1 MSNLYIL
8 EHPLIQSKMSLLR
21 DTSTGNKEFRELVKE
36 IATLIC
42 YEATKNLPLK
52 KIEVNTPLS
61 KTKGSL
67 ISTEVGLIPILR
79 AGMGMVEGILSLIP
93 NAKVGHIGL
102 YRDPETLMPIEYYCK
117 LPIDADKMEI
127 FILDPMLATGGTASA
142 AIQFLKERGIKN
154 IKFICL
160 LSAPEG
166 IKKVQS
172 DHPDIDIYTAALDDG
187 INEHGYI
194 IPGLGDAGDRLYG
207 TK

>member
-1 MSNLYIL
+1 
-8 EHPLIQSKMSLLR
+8 
-21 DTSTGNKEFRELVKE
+21 
-36 IATLIC
+36 
-42 YEATKNLPLK
+42 
-52 KIEVNTPLS
+52 
-61 KTKGSL
+61 
-67 ISTEVGLIPILR
+67 
-79 AGMGMVEGILSLIP
+79 MGMVEGILSLIP

-172 DHPDIDIYTAALDDG
+172 DHPDIDIYTASLDDG

>member
-52 KIEVNTPLS
+52 TIEVNTPLS

-67 ISTEVGLIPILR
+67 ISTEIGLIPILR

-172 DHPDIDIYTAALDDG
+172 DHPDIDIYTASLDDG